1 MAKVMLIDATHPE
14 ETRVAVVDGRKL
26 EEFDVEVA
34 SRRPLKGNIY
44 LAKVTRVE
52 PSLQAAFV
60 EYGGNRHGFLAF
72 SEIHPDYYRI
82 PVADREKL
90 LREAARDNDRD
101 DDDEDVVERTPRYSA
116 DERAEDRGEDIDAM
130 ANVADSHASEAPF
143 GEDNAAGAGASVAP
157 VDDAGG
163 AADVWH
169 HASEAR
175 AASIAEGETA
185 ERKSGAAIAPSEELA
200 SGGHGYGEPS
210 PSAARSAEPMAPP
223 QLVSPWEQPEG
234 GSDTAALETPRFE
247 LRSAPVDEQG
257 SAAPRQLP
265 SSLDFAPDAEGP
277 ARSAADVVPT
287 APSVE
292 NGNGDTELPLPAEAE
307 LVEVQTTAE
316 VVDVVGGEEP
326 AQQDDPEV
334 DEEQARRRRQ
344 RNLRRYKIQEV
355 LKRRQILL
363 VQVTKEERG
372 NKGAALTTYLSL
384 AGRYCVLMPNT
395 DRGGGISRRITS
407 VNDRKRLKS
416 IIDDLDAP
424 DGMAVIVRTAGMERA
439 KPEIKRDFE
448 YLLRLW
454 DEIRE
459 VTLKSTAPALIYE
472 EASLIKRSIRDLYT
486 RDIGDIMVA
495 GDEAYRGARAF
506 MRTLTPSHTRRVQA
520 YRDQQQPLFQRYQI
534 ESQIAAIHEPVVH
547 LRSGGYIVLNQ
558 TEALVAIDVNSGR
571 ATRERNIEETALRTN
586 VEAAEEV
593 ARQLRLRD
601 LAGLIVIDFIDMEE
615 NRNNAMVERRLKE
628 ALKNDRARI
637 QIGRISTFGLLEM
650 SRQRLHPS
658 LVEASTE
665 ACAHCHGTGRVRS
678 VESTALHVLRMAE
691 EEIARNFSPGV
702 TIFVPGAVA
711 LFILNHKRHAIED
724 MEQRRGVRVY
734 LQADDELTPPEY
746 RLDRIKQLN
755 PGEEVQPRAALPA
768 PVIEDEPDD
777 FIPEEAEAETVEAEA
792 PEETEEPAAGSQGDR
807 ERGGRRRRR
816 RRGRGGKFRA
826 DEFTESEGSEDS
838 QAPTPAPRPEPAPIV
853 ALADTPED
861 DGEDEED
868 DDGAEGAQ
876 ADGSQA
882 EGAEGAAADGD
893 QPRRRRRRG
902 RRGGRRRSRRPDK
915 EQSGEMEGHQRNW
928 QDRPHPDEGIAAQ
941 SVPGLGDQPELPELP
956 EQWAQRVAP
965 LTSEAGEPVN
975 VAVAAEG
982 NGGEQAG
989 ERQGRRR
996 HRRPRREE
1004 VSSSVPS
1011 AAAERTGE
1019 LPLAAEPSV
1028 SAPVSSPVVAPPP
1041 VQVVEVGPEQG
1052 SAGDDQGAPKR
1063 GWWRRLIE

>member
-14 ETRVAVVDGRKL
+14 ETRVAVADGRKL

-82 PVADREKL
+82 PVADRERL
-90 LREAARDNDRD
+90 LREAARDD
-101 DDDEDVVERTPRYSA
+101 DDDDDVVEHQPRARFDDHA
-116 DERAEDRGEDIDAM
+116 DDDGDAM
-130 ANVADSHASEAPF
+130 AAESSATEASFEESTP
-143 GEDNAAGAGASVAP
+143 
-157 VDDAGG
+157 DA
-163 AADVWH
+163 
-169 HASEAR
+169 
-175 AASIAEGETA
+175 
-185 ERKSGAAIAPSEELA
+185 GAAIAPSEDGGSDNIWQHA
-200 SGGHGYGEPS
+200 SETRSTSIAHGEE
-210 PSAARSAEPMAPP
+210 ARSEAGAAIAPVEGP
-223 QLVSPWEQPEG
+223 GQSENDSSALPPRAADELVSPWEQPEG
-234 GSDTAALETPRFE
+234 GPGSAALETPRFE
-247 LRSAPVDEQG
+247 LRSAPVDEITTAARPAPASSVDAAHDG
-257 SAAPRQLP
+257 EALAASAP
-265 SSLDFAPDAEGP
+265 
-277 ARSAADVVPT
+277 DVVPSEP
-287 APSVE
+287 ASE
-292 NGNGDTELPLPAEAE
+292 AGNGDGDLPAPSEAE

-316 VVDVVGGEEP
+316 VVDVIGGEEP
-326 AQQDDPEV
+326 ASQDDPEV

-355 LKRRQILL
+355 IKRRQILL

-439 KPEIKRDFE
+439 KPEIRRDFD

-459 VTLKSTAPALIYE
+459 VTLKSSAPALIYE

-486 RDIGDIMVA
+486 RDIGDIIVA
-495 GDEAYRGARAF
+495 GEESYRAARDF
-506 MRTLTPSHTRRVQA
+506 MRTLTPSHVRRVQA
-520 YRDQQQPLFQRYQI
+520 YRDQSQPLFQRYQI

-615 NRNNAMVERRLKE
+615 NRNNAQVERRLKE

-691 EEIARNFSPGV
+691 EEIARSFSPGV
-702 TIFVPGAVA
+702 TIFVPTPVA
-711 LFILNHKRHAIED
+711 LFMLNHKRRAIEE

-755 PGEEVQPRAALPA
+755 PGEEIQPRALPA
-768 PVIEDEPDD
+768 APIIEEEPDD
-777 FIPEEAEAETVEAEA
+777 LPPEELEAEAVEAEA
-792 PEETEEPAAGSQGDR
+792 TEEAEEQPAAAQGERD
-807 ERGGRRRRR
+807 RGGRRRRR

-826 DEFTESEGSEDS
+826 DEFTEGEGSDEQQ
-838 QAPTPAPRPEPAPIV
+838 QAPSAPAPRAEAPAPIA
-853 ALADTPED
+853 ALSDNA
-861 DGEDEED
+861 D
-868 DDGAEGAQ
+868 DDGDEDEDESEGPQ
-876 ADGSQA
+876 AAGRDG
-882 EGAEGAAADGD
+882 EELGPDG

-902 RRGGRRRSRRPDK
+902 RRGGRRRSRRPER
-915 EQSGEMEGHQRNW
+915 EQSGEAHPQGG
-928 QDRPHPDEGIAAQ
+928 QDRPQAADAEQ
-941 SVPGLGDQPELPELP
+941 PLPGLGDQPELPELP

-965 LTSEAGEPVN
+965 QTGIGGEA
-975 VAVAAEG
+975 ATAAEG
-982 NGGEQAG
+982 TNGEQQAA
-989 ERQGRRR
+989 EPQARRR
-996 HRRPRREE
+996 QRRPRRRDDDSAAPTAEPIE
-1004 VSSSVPS
+1004 VPRETPSPVEPVAAAPS
-1011 AAAERTGE
+1011 APE
-1019 LPLAAEPSV
+1019 PLVEPSAEGP
-1028 SAPVSSPVVAPPP
+1028 S
-1041 VQVVEVGPEQG
+1041 VQIIEVGAEQA
-1052 SAGDDQGAPKR
+1052 AGEDGQRKR

>member
-14 ETRVAVVDGRKL
+14 ETRVAVADGRKL

-82 PVADREKL
+82 PVADRERL
-90 LREAARDNDRD
+90 LRDAARD
-101 DDDEDVVERTPRYSA
+101 DDDDEGSNRSTADRFDDHADEDV
-116 DERAEDRGEDIDAM
+116 DAM
-130 ANVADSHASEAPF
+130 AVATDSGSEASF
-143 GEDNAAGAGASVAP
+143 SEDSASDTGAAVTPA
-157 VDDAGG
+157 DDAGG
-163 AADVWH
+163 SDAGGSDVWH
-169 HASEAR
+169 HASETR
-175 AASIAEGETA
+175 APSIAQDDRA
-185 ERKSGAAIAPSEELA
+185 ESGRAESSAGAAIVPAE
-200 SGGHGYGEPS
+200 EPS
-210 PSAARSAEPMAPP
+210 ASSQGELSPPASRLAEE
-223 QLVSPWEQPEG
+223 LVSPWEQSDA
-234 GSDTAALETPRFE
+234 GSGSAALGTPRFE
-247 LRSAPVDEQG
+247 LRSAPVEDNATAEPRARASSLDVAHEAGAPAG
-257 SAAPRQLP
+257 SAAR
-265 SSLDFAPDAEGP
+265 
-277 ARSAADVVPT
+277 VV
-287 APSVE
+287 
-292 NGNGDTELPLPAEAE
+292 PAEASSE
-307 LVEVQTTAE
+307 NGSGDADLPSPAETNLVEVQTAPE
-316 VVDVVGGEEP
+316 VVDVIGGEEP
-326 AQQDDPEV
+326 AQQDDPEI

-355 LKRRQILL
+355 IKRRQILL

-416 IIDDLDAP
+416 IVDDLDAP
-424 DGMAVIVRTAGMERA
+424 EGMAVIVRTAGMERSR
-439 KPEIKRDFE
+439 PEIKRDFE

-454 DEIRE
+454 DEIRD

-495 GDEAYRGARAF
+495 GEEAYRSARDF
-506 MRTLTPSHTRRVQA
+506 MRMLTPSHLRRVQP
-520 YRDQQQPLFQRYQI
+520 YRDQSQPLFQRYQI

-615 NRNNAMVERRLKE
+615 NRNNATVERRLKE

-658 LVEASTE
+658 LAEASTE

-702 TIFVPGAVA
+702 TIFVPGPVA
-711 LFILNHKRHAIED
+711 LFILNHKRHAVDE

-755 PGEEVQPRAALPA
+755 PGEEVQQRAALPA
-768 PVIEDEPDD
+768 PAIEEEPDD
-777 FIPEEAEAETVEAEA
+777 FIPEELEAETTEAEA
-792 PEETEEPAAGSQGDR
+792 PEGADGVTETAQGER

-816 RRGRGGKFRA
+816 RRGRGDKFRA

-838 QAPTPAPRPEPAPIV
+838 PAPTAPAPAPRPESTRAPIA
-853 ALADTPED
+853 ALADSA
-861 DGEDEED
+861 DEESD
-868 DDGAEGAQ
+868 DDADGAQ
-876 ADGSQA
+876 ASGP
-882 EGAEGAAADGD
+882 EGAETAAGAE
-893 QPRRRRRRG
+893 RRRRRRG
-902 RRGGRRRSRRPDK
+902 RRGGRRRSRRPDRD
-915 EQSGEMEGHQRNW
+915 QPGEAQARPEGW
-928 QDRPHPDEGIAAQ
+928 QDRPQGDDAAAQ
-941 SVPGLGDQPELPELP
+941 PVPGLGDQPELPELP

-965 LTSEAGEPVN
+965 LTGEGSEQAEMALASEENNGGQR
-975 VAVAAEG
+975 AAEP
-982 NGGEQAG
+982 QA
-989 ERQGRRR
+989 RRR
-996 HRRPRREE
+996 QRRPRRRDDE
-1004 VSSSVPS
+1004 
-1011 AAAERTGE
+1011 AAAPAPE
-1019 LPLAAEPSV
+1019 AAREIEFPH
-1028 SAPVSSPVVAPPP
+1028 ATPSPVQPASMPQPVAPPTSMQA
-1041 VQVVEVGPEQG
+1041 VDVGAGSEQAIPG
-1052 SAGDDQGAPKR
+1052 EDADQAQRKR

>member
-1 MAKVMLIDATHPE
+1 MAKIMLIDATHPE

-90 LREAARDNDRD
+90 LREAAED
-101 DDDEDVVERTPRYSA
+101 DDDEEVVERQPAAPFA
-116 DERAEDRGEDIDAM
+116 DRAQDEADAM
-130 ANVADSHASEAPF
+130 AAAESSASEA
-143 GEDNAAGAGASVAP
+143 SVEESTS
-157 VDDAGG
+157 DGG
-163 AADVWH
+163 AAVAPTDDVGSVDNIWQ
-169 HASEAR
+169 HATETR
-175 AASIAEGETA
+175 ATSIAEGEEA
-185 ERKSGAAIAPSEELA
+185 QPESGAAIAPVDEPTAGSPAESDASALPPRSTEE
-200 SGGHGYGEPS
+200 
-210 PSAARSAEPMAPP
+210 
-223 QLVSPWEQPEG
+223 LVSPWEQPET
-234 GSDTAALETPRFE
+234 GSGSAALETPRFE
-247 LRSAPVDEQG
+247 VRSAPVDEIAT
-257 SAAPRQLP
+257 AAPSAQQ
-265 SSLDFAPDAEGP
+265 SSVDAGHDGDGFAAGAPDVLPAET
-277 ARSAADVVPT
+277 T
-287 APSVE
+287 AE
-292 NGNGDTELPLPAEAE
+292 NGNGDTELPPPAEAE

-316 VVDVVGGEEP
+316 VVDVIGGEEP

-355 LKRRQILL
+355 IKRRQILL

-416 IIDDLDAP
+416 IVDDLDAP
-424 DGMAVIVRTAGMERA
+424 EGMAVIVRTAGMERSR
-439 KPEIKRDFE
+439 PEIKRDFE

-495 GDEAYRGARAF
+495 GEEAYRSARAF

-520 YRDQQQPLFQRYQI
+520 YRDQSQPLFQRYQI

-586 VEAAEEV
+586 IEAAEEV

-615 NRNNAMVERRLKE
+615 NRNNAQVERRLKE

-691 EEIARNFSPGV
+691 EEIARSFSPGV
-702 TIFVPGAVA
+702 TIFVPSAVA
-711 LFILNHKRHAIED
+711 LFMLNHKRRAIEE

-746 RLDRIKQLN
+746 RLDRIKQLA

-768 PVIEDEPDD
+768 PVIEEEPDD
-777 FIPEEAEAETVEAEA
+777 FIPEELEAEQVEAEA
-792 PEETEEPAAGSQGDR
+792 PEGAEEQAAAPSER

-826 DEFTESEGSEDS
+826 DEFTESEASEES
-838 QAPTPAPRPEPAPIV
+838 AAPAPRPEPAPAPIT
-853 ALADTPED
+853 ALADG
-861 DGEDEED
+861 GEDESDED
-868 DDGAEGAQ
+868 EDEAEQ
-876 ADGSQA
+876 AAGR
-882 EGAEGAAADGD
+882 EGEEAVADGD

-902 RRGGRRRSRRPDK
+902 RRGGRRRSRRPDR
-915 EQSGEMEGHQRNW
+915 EQADDGHPRPQGW
-928 QDRPHPDEGIAAQ
+928 QDSPQAGEVGAQ
-941 SVPGLGDQPELPELP
+941 AVPGLGDQPELPELP

-965 LTSEAGEPVN
+965 L
-975 VAVAAEG
+975 AAEG
-982 NGGEQAG
+982 SEPSGAAAAAQEANGEHAVEPQA
-989 ERQGRRR
+989 RRR
-996 HRRPRREE
+996 QRRPRRREE
-1004 VSSSVPS
+1004 
-1011 AAAERTGE
+1011 AAAPAAPDGE
-1019 LPLAAEPSV
+1019 PIAVARETPSPVEPATVSPPAAESPSV
-1028 SAPVSSPVVAPPP
+1028 
-1041 VQVVEVGPEQG
+1041 QIIEVGAEQAA
-1052 SAGDDQGAPKR
+1052 AGEDGPRKR

>member
-14 ETRVAVVDGRKL
+14 ETRVAVVDGKKL

-90 LREAARDNDRD
+90 LREVADEEDELGEDESAQQFDEQPDEQPDSAMSAAESGGTSAASVEEASSAFGAAVVHA
-101 DDDEDVVERTPRYSA
+101 EDGGSA
-116 DERAEDRGEDIDAM
+116 D
-130 ANVADSHASEAPF
+130 NV
-143 GEDNAAGAGASVAP
+143 
-157 VDDAGG
+157 
-163 AADVWH
+163 WQ

-175 AASIAEGETA
+175 PTSIAQGEETQPDA
-185 ERKSGAAIAPSEELA
+185 GAAVASVEAPASAGDEEPAPQARGSEE
-200 SGGHGYGEPS
+200 
-210 PSAARSAEPMAPP
+210 
-223 QLVSPWEQPEG
+223 LVSPWEQPEPST
-234 GSDTAALETPRFE
+234 GSAALETPRFE
-247 LRSAPVDEQG
+247 LRSAPVDEMPT
-257 SAAPRQLP
+257 AAPSDLP
-265 SSLDFAPDAEGP
+265 SSVESAQPAEEHPTRSAPDVRPAETP
-277 ARSAADVVPT
+277 A
-287 APSVE
+287 E
-292 NGNGDTELPLPAEAE
+292 NGNGYGDLPAPVEAE
-307 LVEVQTTAE
+307 LVEVQTAPE
-316 VVDVVGGEEP
+316 VVDVIGGEEP
-326 AQQDDPEV
+326 APQDDPDV
-334 DEEQARRRRQ
+334 DEERARRRRQ

-355 LKRRQILL
+355 IKRRQILL

-416 IIDDLDAP
+416 IVDDLDAP
-424 DGMAVIVRTAGMERA
+424 EGMAVIVRTAGMERS

-486 RDIGDIMVA
+486 RDIGDIIVA
-495 GDEAYRGARAF
+495 GDEAYRSARNF
-506 MRTLTPSHTRRVQA
+506 MRTLTPSHTRRVQS
-520 YRDQQQPLFQRYQI
+520 YLDHSQPLFQRYQI

-547 LRSGGYIVLNQ
+547 LKSGGYIVLNQ

-586 VEAAEEV
+586 IEAAEEV

-615 NRNNAMVERRLKE
+615 NRNNAQVERRIKE

-637 QIGRISTFGLLEM
+637 QIGRISSFGLLEM

-691 EEIARNFSPGV
+691 EEIARSFSPGV
-702 TIFVPGAVA
+702 TIFVPTAVA
-711 LFILNHKRHAIED
+711 LFMLNHKRRAIED
-724 MEQRRGVRVY
+724 IEQRRGVRVY
-734 LQADDELTPPEY
+734 LQSDDELTPPEY

-755 PGEEVQPRAALPA
+755 PGEEVQPRAPQAA
-768 PVIEDEPDD
+768 PVIEEEPDD
-777 FIPEEAEAETVEAEA
+777 LLPEEMEEVVEPEAADSAEEQA
-792 PEETEEPAAGSQGDR
+792 PAAAGER

-826 DEFTESEGSEDS
+826 DEFTESDPSEDAQPPAPGAQP
-838 QAPTPAPRPEPAPIV
+838 QAPAVV
-853 ALADTPED
+853 ALADEA
-861 DGEDEED
+861 EDEHD
-868 DDGAEGAQ
+868 DDEDEDESEGAQ
-876 ADGSQA
+876 AGG
-882 EGAEGAAADGD
+882 EGEEHAADGD

-902 RRGGRRRSRRPDK
+902 RRGGRRRSRRPDR
-915 EQSGEMEGHQRNW
+915 EQTGEAQPLAAEGA
-928 QDRPHPDEGIAAQ
+928 DHP
-941 SVPGLGDQPELPELP
+941 VPGLGEQPELPELP

-965 LTSEAGEPVN
+965 LASEAGEP
-975 VAVAAEG
+975 ARAPRDEG
-982 NGGEQAG
+982 NGEAKAEEPQARK
-989 ERQGRRR
+989 RQ
-996 HRRPRREE
+996 RRPRRREQEAAPPEE
-1004 VSSSVPS
+1004 PIAASADSPDEPAAPAQTDAVPPAVEIIEVGAEQ
-1011 AAAERTGE
+1011 AAASEEGQR
-1019 LPLAAEPSV
+1019 
-1028 SAPVSSPVVAPPP
+1028 
-1041 VQVVEVGPEQG
+1041 
-1052 SAGDDQGAPKR
+1052 KR

>member
-14 ETRVAVVDGRKL
+14 ETRVAVADGRKL

-82 PVADREKL
+82 PVADRERL
-90 LREAARDNDRD
+90 LREAAVD
-101 DDDEDVVERTPRYSA
+101 DDDDDDVVEHQPRA
-116 DERAEDRGEDIDAM
+116 RFDDHAGDDNDAM
-130 ANVADSHASEAPF
+130 AAAESSATEASFEDSASDAGAAVAPSEDGGSDNIWQHASET
-143 GEDNAAGAGASVAP
+143 
-157 VDDAGG
+157 
-163 AADVWH
+163 
-169 HASEAR
+169 R
-175 AASIAEGETA
+175 TTSIAHGDEA
-185 ERKSGAAIAPSEELA
+185 APAAGAAIAPVEDPGQPESE
-200 SGGHGYGEPS
+200 S
-210 PSAARSAEPMAPP
+210 SALPP
-223 QLVSPWEQPEG
+223 RAADELVSPWEQPES
-234 GSDTAALETPRFE
+234 GSGSAALETPRFE
-247 LRSAPVDEQG
+247 LRSAPVDEITTAARPAPASSVDAPHDG
-257 SAAPRQLP
+257 EALAASAP
-265 SSLDFAPDAEGP
+265 
-277 ARSAADVVPT
+277 DVVPAEPAT
-287 APSVE
+287 E
-292 NGNGDTELPLPAEAE
+292 TGNGDGELPAPSEAE

-316 VVDVVGGEEP
+316 VVDVIGGEEP
-326 AQQDDPEV
+326 ASQDDPEV

-355 LKRRQILL
+355 IKRRQILL

-439 KPEIKRDFE
+439 KPEIRRDFD

-459 VTLKSTAPALIYE
+459 VTLKSSAPALIYE

-486 RDIGDIMVA
+486 RDIGDIIVA
-495 GDEAYRGARAF
+495 GEESYRAARDF
-506 MRTLTPSHTRRVQA
+506 MRTLTPSHARRVQA
-520 YRDQQQPLFQRYQI
+520 YRDPSQPLFQRYQI

-586 VEAAEEV
+586 IEAAEEV

-615 NRNNAMVERRLKE
+615 NRNNAQVERRLKE

-691 EEIARNFSPGV
+691 EEIARSFSPGV
-702 TIFVPGAVA
+702 TIFVPTAVA
-711 LFILNHKRHAIED
+711 LFMLNHKRRAIEE

-755 PGEEVQPRAALPA
+755 PGEEVQPRALPA
-768 PVIEDEPDD
+768 APIIEDEPDD
-777 FIPEEAEAETVEAEA
+777 LPPEEFEAEEAEAEA
-792 PEETEEPAAGSQGDR
+792 PEQTEEQAAASQGER

-826 DEFTESEGSEDS
+826 DEFTESEGSDEQQ
-838 QAPTPAPRPEPAPIV
+838 QAPSAPAPRPEAPGPLA
-853 ALADTPED
+853 ALSDNAED
-861 DGEDEED
+861 DGDEDEDESEGPQAAGR
-868 DDGAEGAQ
+868 DGEELGP
-876 ADGSQA
+876 DG
-882 EGAEGAAADGD
+882 

-902 RRGGRRRSRRPDK
+902 RRGGRRRSRRPER
-915 EQSGEMEGHQRNW
+915 EQSGEAHPQGG
-928 QDRPHPDEGIAAQ
+928 QDRPQAADAEQ
-941 SVPGLGDQPELPELP
+941 PLPGLGDQPELPELP

-965 LTSEAGEPVN
+965 QAGIGGEL
-975 VAVAAEG
+975 AAAAEG
-982 NGGEQAG
+982 TNGELQAA
-989 ERQGRRR
+989 EPQARRR
-996 HRRPRREE
+996 QRRPRRRDDD
-1004 VSSSVPS
+1004 S
-1011 AAAERTGE
+1011 AT
-1019 LPLAAEPSV
+1019 PAAEPIEVPRETPHPVEPAAAAQPVPEPLVEPSAEGPSV
-1028 SAPVSSPVVAPPP
+1028 
-1041 VQVVEVGPEQG
+1041 QIIEVGAEQAASQDG
-1052 SAGDDQGAPKR
+1052 QRKR

>member
-14 ETRVAVVDGRKL
+14 ETRVAVVDGKKL

-90 LREAARDNDRD
+90 LREAAADQD
-101 DDDEDVVERTPRYSA
+101 DDDIIEGEATEAFDDQGEDSGAMTV
-116 DERAEDRGEDIDAM
+116 AEDGSASQTSLEE
-130 ANVADSHASEAPF
+130 NASEA
-143 GEDNAAGAGASVAP
+143 GAAVAP
-157 VDDAGG
+157 SDDASP
-163 AADVWH
+163 ADSIWQ
-169 HASEAR
+169 HASQTR
-175 AASIAEGETA
+175 AASIAQGEEA
-185 ERKSGAAIAPSEELA
+185 QPEAGAAIAPLEEPA
-200 SGGHGYGEPS
+200 ATAPDAESS
-210 PSAARSAEPMAPP
+210 PLPARSSDA
-223 QLVSPWEQPEG
+223 LVSPWEQPEPSP
-234 GSDTAALETPRFE
+234 GSAALDTPRFE
-247 LRSAPVDEQG
+247 LRGAPVDDIAT
-257 SAAPRQLP
+257 AAPADVG
-265 SSLDFAPDAEGP
+265 SSVEAAHDAEPP
-277 ARSAADVVPT
+277 ARRAADVQP
-287 APSVE
+287 AA
-292 NGNGDTELPLPAEAE
+292 NGNGDIDLPPPAEAE
-307 LVEVQTTAE
+307 LVEVQTAPE
-316 VVDVVGGEEP
+316 VVDVIGGEEP
-326 AQQDDPEV
+326 ASQDDPEV

-355 LKRRQILL
+355 IKRRQILL

-416 IIDDLDAP
+416 IVDDLEAP
-424 DGMAVIVRTAGMERA
+424 EGMAVIVRTAGMERS

-454 DEIRE
+454 DEIRD

-486 RDIGDIMVA
+486 RDIGDIIVA
-495 GDEAYRGARAF
+495 GDESYQNARAF
-506 MRTLTPSHTRRVQA
+506 MHTLTPSHTRRVQA
-520 YRDQQQPLFQRYQI
+520 YRDQSQPLFQRYQI

-586 VEAAEEV
+586 IEAAEEV

-615 NRNNAMVERRLKE
+615 NRNNAQVERRIKE

-665 ACAHCHGTGRVRS
+665 ACSHCHGTGRVRS

-691 EEIARNFSPGV
+691 EEIARSFSPGV
-702 TIFVPGAVA
+702 TIFVPTPVA
-711 LFILNHKRHAIED
+711 LFMLNHKRRAIEE

-755 PGEEVQPRAALPA
+755 PGEEVQPRAPQPA
-768 PVIEDEPDD
+768 IAIEHEPDD
-777 FIPEEAEAETVEAEA
+777 LIPEEPEESVEAET
-792 PEETEEPAAGSQGDR
+792 PEETEEQAAAGSAERD
-807 ERGGRRRRR
+807 RGGRRRRR

-826 DEFTESEGSEDS
+826 DEFTESEASEES
-838 QAPTPAPRPEPAPIV
+838 QEPAARGPQPEGPRPERPRPERPRPERQAPIA
-853 ALADTPED
+853 ALSDEM
-861 DGEDEED
+861 EDEVEGDENED
-868 DDGAEGAQ
+868 SDGAQ
-876 ADGSQA
+876 ASGRDG
-882 EGAEGAAADGD
+882 EELTGTEGD
-893 QPRRRRRRG
+893 QTRRRRRRG
-902 RRGGRRRSRRPDK
+902 RRGGRRRSRRPDHDDSGAPQARPQGRQGRPQAGEPG
-915 EQSGEMEGHQRNW
+915 EQ
-928 QDRPHPDEGIAAQ
+928 PI
-941 SVPGLGDQPELPELP
+941 PGLGDQPELPEVP
-956 EQWAQRVAP
+956 EQWAQGAGP
-965 LTSEAGEPVN
+965 LTGEGSEPASTPAASEASNGE
-975 VAVAAEG
+975 AQAAEP
-982 NGGEQAG
+982 QAV
-989 ERQGRRR
+989 RRR
-996 HRRPRREE
+996 QRRPRRREE
-1004 VSSSVPS
+1004 DAPA
-1011 AAAERTGE
+1011 AAAEPVEVSHKNRE
-1019 LPLAAEPSV
+1019 KPASEPQPAAGQ
-1028 SAPVSSPVVAPPP
+1028 PP
-1041 VQVVEVGPEQG
+1041 VQVIEIGAEQTASG
-1052 SAGDDQGAPKR
+1052 EDGQPKR

>member
-14 ETRVAVVDGRKL
+14 ETRVAVADGRKL
-26 EEFDVEVA
+26 EEFDVEIA

-82 PVADREKL
+82 PVADREAL
-90 LREAARDNDRD
+90 MRDAAEDAEDFAAEEAEEQASQERGGRNRRDRGRNR
-101 DDDEDVVERTPRYSA
+101 RSSRH
-116 DERAEDRGEDIDAM
+116 EDRGGEGQREAQPSAEVSVEDRDAPG
-130 ANVADSHASEAPF
+130 AT
-143 GEDNAAGAGASVAP
+143 EDWAAGGDPHDHEAHDHSGDDQPDYDQPDYDQSDDHPESGHGAAVAAAE
-157 VDDAGG
+157 DAG
-163 AADVWH
+163 
-169 HASEAR
+169 
-175 AASIAEGETA
+175 
-185 ERKSGAAIAPSEELA
+185 
-200 SGGHGYGEPS
+200 EPA
-210 PSAARSAEPMAPP
+210 AARSWERSETIAEPLQSEDRDSPYHA
-223 QLVSPWEQPEG
+223 VSEQEPM
-234 GSDTAALETPRFE
+234 ALETPRFE
-247 LRSAPVDEQG
+247 LRGEPVQEPLPAQAESPAGIAVERYQAEDDGVQG
-257 SAAPRQLP
+257 
-265 SSLDFAPDAEGP
+265 GI
-277 ARSAADVVPT
+277 VI
-287 APSVE
+287 E
-292 NGNGDTELPLPAEAE
+292 NGNGGDPELPAPAHGE
-307 LVEVQTTAE
+307 LVEVQTSEE

-326 AQQDDPEV
+326 AQQDDPEL
-334 DEEQARRRRQ
+334 DEEQARRRRA

-355 LKRRQILL
+355 IKRRQILL

-486 RDIGDIMVA
+486 QDIGDIVVA
-495 GDEAYRGARAF
+495 GDEAYRAARAF
-506 MRTLTPSHTRRVQA
+506 MRALAPSHLRRVQH
-520 YRDQQQPLFQRYQI
+520 YRDAAQPLFQRYQI
-534 ESQIAAIHEPVVH
+534 ESQISAIHEPVVH
-547 LRSGGYIVLNQ
+547 LKSGGYIVINQ

-586 VEAAEEV
+586 SEAAEEV

-615 NRNNAMVERRLKE
+615 NRNNAAVERRLKE
-628 ALKNDRARI
+628 ALQHDRARI

-665 ACAHCHGTGRVRS
+665 MCPHCRGSGRVRS
-678 VESTALHVLRMAE
+678 VESTALHVLRMVE
-691 EEIARNFSPGV
+691 EEIARSFSPGA
-702 TIFVPGAVA
+702 TIFVPTSVA
-711 LFILNHKRHAIED
+711 LFILNHKRVSLED
-724 MEQRRGVRVY
+724 IEQRRGVRIY

-746 RLDRIKQLN
+746 RLDRIKMLN
-755 PGEEVQPRAALPA
+755 PGEEVQKRISAPLP
-768 PVIEDEPDD
+768 PVEEEPEDY
-777 FIPEEAEAETVEAEA
+777 PEEFEAEAVEAEA
-792 PEETEEPAAGSQGDR
+792 VEGAEEEAPAGGAQA

-826 DEFTESEGSEDS
+826 DEFTESGPEDGAEAPAPRVEPAAQVEQIAQEFGGDEAEDEDEIEGSADGAAEGSE
-838 QAPTPAPRPEPAPIV
+838 E
-853 ALADTPED
+853 LN
-861 DGEDEED
+861 
-868 DDGAEGAQ
+868 
-876 ADGSQA
+876 ADG
-882 EGAEGAAADGD
+882 

-902 RRGGRRRSRRPDK
+902 RRGGRRRSRRQDGQ
-915 EQSGEMEGHQRNW
+915 EQGFAPEGASGDSESYEA
-928 QDRPHPDEGIAAQ
+928 P
-941 SVPGLGDQPELPELP
+941 VPGLGDQPDLPDELPV
-956 EQWAQRVAP
+956 QWAQRVPA
-965 LTSEAGEPVN
+965 LGGEIEAEPVAG
-975 VAVAAEG
+975 VIAASPDAAPAE
-982 NGGEQAG
+982 EPQAK
-989 ERQGRRR
+989 RRT
-996 HRRPRREE
+996 RRPRRREE
-1004 VSSSVPS
+1004 EPALEVAGAES
-1011 AAAERTGE
+1011 AASAQAYR
-1019 LPLAAEPSV
+1019 AEPEQAAPAA
-1028 SAPVSSPVVAPPP
+1028 SAPVQVAERAPA
-1041 VQVVEVGPEQG
+1041 PE
-1052 SAGDDQGAPKR
+1052 SGDDSADDQQPKR
-1063 GWWRRLIE
+1063 GGWWRRLIE

>member
-14 ETRVAVVDGRKL
+14 ETRVAVADGRKL

-90 LREAARDNDRD
+90 LRESARYED
-101 DDDEDVVERTPRYSA
+101 DDSGERASDDHDEHDDHGDEDVEAMTSGGSDAAEPPF
-116 DERAEDRGEDIDAM
+116 DEDTA
-130 ANVADSHASEAPF
+130 AN
-143 GEDNAAGAGASVAP
+143 AGAAIAPSDDGA
-157 VDDAGG
+157 G

-169 HASEAR
+169 HASESR
-175 AASIAEGETA
+175 SASIAGADVAEREAGAEIEPTEESGHGETESAQRAA
-185 ERKSGAAIAPSEELA
+185 E
-200 SGGHGYGEPS
+200 
-210 PSAARSAEPMAPP
+210 
-223 QLVSPWEQPEG
+223 LVSPWEQPEP
-234 GSDTAALETPRFE
+234 GSGSAALETPRFE
-247 LRSAPVDEQG
+247 LRSAPVDEISTAAPGGPLASSVAPATEAATSGG
-257 SAAPRQLP
+257 SAA
-265 SSLDFAPDAEGP
+265 E
-277 ARSAADVVPT
+277 VVPT
-287 APSVE
+287 EGSVE
-292 NGNGDTELPLPAEAE
+292 SGNGDADLPSPTEAD
-307 LVEVQTTAE
+307 LVEVQTTAD
-316 VVDVVGGEEP
+316 VVDVIGGEEP

-334 DEEQARRRRQ
+334 DEERARRRRQ

-355 LKRRQILL
+355 IKRRQILL

-424 DGMAVIVRTAGMERA
+424 EGMAVIVRTAGMERA

-454 DEIRE
+454 DEIRD
-459 VTLKSTAPALIYE
+459 VTMKSSAPALIYE

-495 GDEAYRGARAF
+495 GEEAYRNARAF

-520 YRDQQQPLFQRYQI
+520 YRDQSQPLFQRYQI

-571 ATRERNIEETALRTN
+571 STRERNIEETALRTN
-586 VEAAEEV
+586 IEAAEEV

-615 NRNNAMVERRLKE
+615 NRNNAQVERRLKE

-702 TIFVPGAVA
+702 TIFVPNAVA
-711 LFILNHKRHAIED
+711 LFMLNHKRHAIED

-755 PGEEVQPRAALPA
+755 PGEEVVPRAAQAA
-768 PVIEDEPDD
+768 PLVEEESDD
-777 FIPEEAEAETVEAEA
+777 LIPEELEAEEVEAAEQA
-792 PEETEEPAAGSQGDR
+792 EEPVAAQTQEER

-826 DEFTESEGSEDS
+826 DEFTESEASGEE
-838 QAPTPAPRPEPAPIV
+838 TPPPASRPQPPSAPIV
-853 ALADTPED
+853 GLADMPED
-861 DGEDEED
+861 ESETEDEDEAVD
-868 DDGAEGAQ
+868 GAQ
-876 ADGSQA
+876 ASGR
-882 EGAEGAAADGD
+882 EGAEEGIEGE

-902 RRGGRRRSRRPDK
+902 RRGGRRRSRRPDR
-915 EQSGEMEGHQRNW
+915 EQGGESQAQPQGW
-928 QDRPHPDEGIAAQ
+928 QDLKEGEGATQ
-941 SVPGLGDQPELPELP
+941 LPPGLGDQPVLSELP

-965 LTSEAGEPVN
+965 LASESGEQTETASAEAGTGQQSGEP
-975 VAVAAEG
+975 
-982 NGGEQAG
+982 
-989 ERQGRRR
+989 QGRRR
-996 HRRPRREE
+996 QRRPRRRDEE
-1004 VSSSVPS
+1004 EAAPAAPEAELPR
-1011 AAAERTGE
+1011 AAAPTEPE
-1019 LPLAAEPSV
+1019 PAAQPAAAPS
-1028 SAPVSSPVVAPPP
+1028 P
-1041 VQVVEVGPEQG
+1041 VQVIEVGSERQQAADDDSEQG
-1052 SAGDDQGAPKR
+1052 ARKR

>member
-14 ETRVAVVDGRKL
+14 ETRVAVADGRKL

-90 LREAARDNDRD
+90 LREAAAD
-101 DDDEDVVERTPRYSA
+101 DDDEVGGRSA
-116 DERAEDRGEDIDAM
+116 HDHHDHFDDHGEDDADAM
-130 ANVADSHASEAPF
+130 AGAMEPGSGEPFDEDHGRDAAAAVAPSDEAGASDNVWQHASET
-143 GEDNAAGAGASVAP
+143 
-157 VDDAGG
+157 
-163 AADVWH
+163 
-169 HASEAR
+169 R
-175 AASIAEGETA
+175 TTSIAEGEA
-185 ERKSGAAIAPSEELA
+185 RAPEAGAAIAPAEEPA
-200 SGGHGYGEPS
+200 AGSQGEQS
-210 PSAARSAEPMAPP
+210 PARAAEE
-223 QLVSPWEQPEG
+223 LVSPWEQPEG
-234 GSDTAALETPRFE
+234 SSGSAALETPRFE
-247 LRSAPVDEQG
+247 LRSAPVEEIAT
-257 SAAPRQLP
+257 AAPRP
-265 SSLDFAPDAEGP
+265 VASSVD
-277 ARSAADVVPT
+277 T
-287 APSVE
+287 AQESRAHE
-292 NGNGDTELPLPAEAE
+292 NGNGDGDLPAPAE
-307 LVEVQTTAE
+307 SDLVEVQTTPE
-316 VVDVVGGEEP
+316 VVDVIGGEEP

-355 LKRRQILL
+355 IKRRQILL

-416 IIDDLDAP
+416 IVDDLDAP
-424 DGMAVIVRTAGMERA
+424 EGMAVIVRTAGMERSR
-439 KPEIKRDFE
+439 PEIKRDFE

-486 RDIGDIMVA
+486 RDIGDIIVA
-495 GDEAYRGARAF
+495 GEESYRSARDF
-506 MRTLTPSHTRRVQA
+506 MRMLTPSHLRRVQA
-520 YRDQQQPLFQRYQI
+520 YRDQSQPLFQRYQI

-571 ATRERNIEETALRTN
+571 STRERNIEETALRTN
-586 VEAAEEV
+586 IEAAEEI

-615 NRNNAMVERRLKE
+615 NRNNAQVERRIKE

-691 EEIARNFSPGV
+691 EEIARSFSPGV
-702 TIFVPGAVA
+702 TIFVPTAVA
-711 LFILNHKRHAIED
+711 LFMLNHKRHAIEE

-755 PGEEVQPRAALPA
+755 PGEEVQPRAAQPV
-768 PVIEDEPDD
+768 PVIEEEPDE
-777 FIPEEAEAETVEAEA
+777 FIPEETEAEAVEAEA
-792 PEETEEPAAGSQGDR
+792 PEEAEEQAAGGQGER

-826 DEFTESEGSEDS
+826 DEFTEGGASEEAH
-838 QAPTPAPRPEPAPIV
+838 APSAPAPAPRPEPIA
-853 ALADTPED
+853 ALADSA
-861 DGEDEED
+861 EDESESDED
-868 DDGAEGAQ
+868 DDADSAQ
-876 ADGSQA
+876 ASGRDGEEST
-882 EGAEGAAADGD
+882 ADGE

-902 RRGGRRRSRRPDK
+902 RRGGRRRSRRPDRD
-915 EQSGEMEGHQRNW
+915 QLGEAQARPQGW
-928 QDRPHPDEGIAAQ
+928 QDHPQGEGPVQ
-941 SVPGLGDQPELPELP
+941 PVPGLGDQPELAELP

-965 LTSEAGEPVN
+965 ASSDVGDQSNPAPVADEANGEPQP
-975 VAVAAEG
+975 AEP
-982 NGGEQAG
+982 QA
-989 ERQGRRR
+989 RRR
-996 HRRPRREE
+996 QRKPRRREE
-1004 VSSSVPS
+1004 
-1011 AAAERTGE
+1011 AAAAPAKTASDIEAPHATPSE
-1019 LPLAAEPSV
+1019 PVPASQPAAAPS
-1028 SAPVSSPVVAPPP
+1028 P
-1041 VQVVEVGPEQG
+1041 VQVIDVGSEH
-1052 SAGDDQGAPKR
+1052 AGEETDQGPRKR
-1063 GWWRRLIE
+1063 GWWRRLME

>member
-90 LREAARDNDRD
+90 LREAAADE
-101 DDDEDVVERTPRYSA
+101 DDEAEAEPAEHFD
-116 DERAEDRGEDIDAM
+116 DHGAEDSDAM
-130 ANVADSHASEAPF
+130 AAAADASASDAHFEQHAS
-143 GEDNAAGAGASVAP
+143 DV
-157 VDDAGG
+157 G
-163 AADVWH
+163 AAIATNEESGSPDNIWQ
-169 HASEAR
+169 HATESR
-175 AASIAEGETA
+175 TASISHGEEAEPTA
-185 ERKSGAAIAPSEELA
+185 GAAIAPAEEPT
-200 SGGHGYGEPS
+200 GQE
-210 PSAARSAEPMAPP
+210 AEPTRAPEE
-223 QLVSPWEQPEG
+223 LVSPWEQPEPAP
-234 GSDTAALETPRFE
+234 SSAALETPRFE
-247 LRSAPVDEQG
+247 LRSAPVEEIAT
-257 SAAPRQLP
+257 AA
-265 SSLDFAPDAEGP
+265 
-277 ARSAADVVPT
+277 PT
-287 APSVE
+287 APRSSVEAAQEAEPQAQGAAYVRPAESAAE
-292 NGNGDTELPLPAEAE
+292 NGNADADLPLPAEAE
-307 LVEVQTTAE
+307 LVEVPTAAE
-316 VVDVVGGEEP
+316 VVDVIGGEEP

-355 LKRRQILL
+355 IKRRQILL

-416 IIDDLDAP
+416 IVDDLDAP
-424 DGMAVIVRTAGMERA
+424 EGMAVIVRTAGMERS

-459 VTLKSTAPALIYE
+459 VTMKSTAPALIYE

-486 RDIGDIMVA
+486 RDIGDIIVA
-495 GDEAYRGARAF
+495 GEESYRSARAF

-520 YRDQQQPLFQRYQI
+520 YRDHSQPLFQRYQV

-547 LRSGGYIVLNQ
+547 LKSGGYIVLNQ

-586 VEAAEEV
+586 VEAAEEI

-615 NRNNAMVERRLKE
+615 NRNNATVERRLKE

-702 TIFVPGAVA
+702 TIFVPSAVA
-711 LFILNHKRHAIED
+711 LFMLNHKRRAIEE

-755 PGEEVQPRAALPA
+755 PGEEVQPRAPQQA
-768 PVIEDEPDD
+768 PIIEDEAEDLIPD
-777 FIPEEAEAETVEAEA
+777 EVEETVEATAEEA
-792 PEETEEPAAGSQGDR
+792 EEQVAAGGERER

-826 DEFTESEGSEDS
+826 DEFTENESSEEA
-838 QAPTPAPRPEPAPIV
+838 QAPAAPAPRAESAEPMA
-853 ALADTPED
+853 ASSHDAED
-861 DGEDEED
+861 EAEHDEDEED
-868 DDGAEGAQ
+868 AAHASGHEGEEPA
-876 ADGSQA
+876 G
-882 EGAEGAAADGD
+882 EGD

-902 RRGGRRRSRRPDK
+902 RRGGRRRSRRPDRD
-915 EQSGEMEGHQRNW
+915 QSGEAQARPHGW
-928 QDRPHPDEGIAAQ
+928 QDRPQAGETVEQQPI
-941 SVPGLGDQPELPELP
+941 PGLGDQPELPELP

-965 LTSEAGEPVN
+965 LTSEGSEAPV
-975 VAVAAEG
+975 APIASDEG
-982 NGGEQAG
+982 NGEAQPKEPQA
-989 ERQGRRR
+989 RRR
-996 HRRPRREE
+996 QRRPRRREE
-1004 VSSSVPS
+1004 DAASVAAPASEAIEVRQEASEQPEPATAPQPADIPS
-1011 AAAERTGE
+1011 H
-1019 LPLAAEPSV
+1019 
-1028 SAPVSSPVVAPPP
+1028 
-1041 VQVVEVGPEQG
+1041 VQVIEVGEGQG
-1052 SAGDDQGAPKR
+1052 SGGEESQRKR

>member
-14 ETRVAVVDGRKL
+14 ETRVAVVDGKKL
-26 EEFDVEVA
+26 EEFDVEIA

-90 LREAARDNDRD
+90 LREAAA
-101 DDDEDVVERTPRYSA
+101 DDDEDDSVESA
-116 DERAEDRGEDIDAM
+116 PAEHFEDHGSAHADDAM
-130 ANVADSHASEAPF
+130 AAVEGGSVGEASF
-143 GEDNAAGAGASVAP
+143 EDQRPDAGAAVAP
-157 VDDAGG
+157 SDDGG
-163 AADVWH
+163 TSDNIWQ
-169 HASEAR
+169 HATESR
-175 AASIAEGETA
+175 AASIAAGEDA
-185 ERKSGAAIAPSEELA
+185 APRAGAAIAPVEEPAA
-200 SGGHGYGEPS
+200 SQEP
-210 PSAARSAEPMAPP
+210 AAPAP
-223 QLVSPWEQPEG
+223 QELVSPWEQGP
-234 GSDTAALETPRFE
+234 SSAALETPRFE
-247 LRSAPVDEQG
+247 LRSAPVDDT
-257 SAAPRQLP
+257 SAAPSDGDL
-265 SSLDFAPDAEGP
+265 SSSIALAPEGDARAEAAPDVLPAEG
-277 ARSAADVVPT
+277 
-287 APSVE
+287 SVE
-292 NGNGDTELPLPAEAE
+292 HGNGDADLPLPAEAE
-307 LVEVQTTAE
+307 LVEVQSTPE
-316 VVDVVGGEEP
+316 VVDVIGGEEP
-326 AQQDDPEV
+326 APQDDPEV

-355 LKRRQILL
+355 IKRRQILL

-416 IIDDLDAP
+416 IVDDLDAP
-424 DGMAVIVRTAGMERA
+424 EGMAVIVRTAGMERS
-439 KPEIKRDFE
+439 KPEIRRDFD

-486 RDIGDIMVA
+486 RDIGDIIVA
-495 GDEAYRGARAF
+495 GEESYRNARAF

-520 YRDQQQPLFQRYQI
+520 YRDHSQPLFQRYQI

-586 VEAAEEV
+586 VEAAEEI

-615 NRNNAMVERRLKE
+615 NRNNAQVERRLKE

-691 EEIARNFSPGV
+691 EEIARSFSPGV
-702 TIFVPGAVA
+702 TIFVPTAVA
-711 LFILNHKRHAIED
+711 LFMLNHKRRAIEE
-724 MEQRRGVRVY
+724 MELRRGVRVY

-746 RLDRIKQLN
+746 RLDRIKQLA

-768 PVIEDEPDD
+768 PAIEEEPEDLLPEELEEAAEAAA
-777 FIPEEAEAETVEAEA
+777 PEEAEEQ
-792 PEETEEPAAGSQGDR
+792 AATGER

-826 DEFTESEGSEDS
+826 DEFTESEAAEEQ
-838 QAPTPAPRPEPAPIV
+838 QAPAAEERPAPAPM
-853 ALADTPED
+853 AAQPQEAED
-861 DGEDEED
+861 ETEGDEDEED
-868 DDGAEGAQ
+868 TAQAGREGEEPGAE
-876 ADGSQA
+876 
-882 EGAEGAAADGD
+882 GD

-902 RRGGRRRSRRPDK
+902 RRGGRRRSRRQ
-915 EQSGEMEGHQRNW
+915 EQGQPGEAQAQPEGWEN
-928 QDRPHPDEGIAAQ
+928 RPQAGEGTEQPI
-941 SVPGLGDQPELPELP
+941 PGLGDQPDLPELP
-956 EQWAQRVAP
+956 EQWAQRVEP
-965 LTSEAGEPVN
+965 LASEPSEPAATADESPVVAEERNGEP
-975 VAVAAEG
+975 
-982 NGGEQAG
+982 QARK
-989 ERQGRRR
+989 RQ
-996 HRRPRREE
+996 RRPRRREE
-1004 VSSSVPS
+1004 EP
-1011 AAAERTGE
+1011 AA
-1019 LPLAAEPSV
+1019 PAAEPIEA
-1028 SAPVSSPVVAPPP
+1028 APERQEPTAPAAEAPRVPP
-1041 VQVVEVGPEQG
+1041 AVQIIEVGAEQTV
-1052 SAGDDQGAPKR
+1052 SDESQRKR

>member
-14 ETRVAVVDGRKL
+14 ETRVAVADGRKL

-82 PVADREKL
+82 PVADRERL
-90 LREAARDNDRD
+90 LREAAVD
-101 DDDEDVVERTPRYSA
+101 DDDEDEVVERRPAARF
-116 DERAEDRGEDIDAM
+116 EDRGEDDTDAM
-130 ANVADSHASEAPF
+130 AAESSATEASFE
-143 GEDNAAGAGASVAP
+143 ESAS
-157 VDDAGG
+157 DA
-163 AADVWH
+163 
-169 HASEAR
+169 
-175 AASIAEGETA
+175 
-185 ERKSGAAIAPSEELA
+185 GAAIAPSDDAGSADNIWQHA
-200 SGGHGYGEPS
+200 SET
-210 PSAARSAEPMAPP
+210 RSASIAHGEEAPP
-223 QLVSPWEQPEG
+223 EAGAAIAPVDEPGQPDGESSALPPRPAGELVSPWEQPDG
-234 GSDTAALETPRFE
+234 NSGSAALETPRFE
-247 LRSAPVDEQG
+247 LRSAPVDEIATAAPATPSSSLSTAHDG
-257 SAAPRQLP
+257 DVPAASAAVL
-265 SSLDFAPDAEGP
+265 SSEGP
-277 ARSAADVVPT
+277 I
-287 APSVE
+287 E
-292 NGNGDTELPLPAEAE
+292 GGNGDTDLPAPAEAE

-316 VVDVVGGEEP
+316 VVDVIGGEEP
-326 AQQDDPEV
+326 AQQDDPEI

-355 LKRRQILL
+355 IKRRQILL

-439 KPEIKRDFE
+439 KPEIRRDFD

-459 VTLKSTAPALIYE
+459 VTLKSSAPALIYE

-486 RDIGDIMVA
+486 RDIGDIIVA
-495 GDEAYRGARAF
+495 GEESYRAARDF
-506 MRTLTPSHTRRVQA
+506 MRTLTPSHARRVQP
-520 YRDQQQPLFQRYQI
+520 YRDQSQPLFQRYQI

-586 VEAAEEV
+586 IEAAEEV

-615 NRNNAMVERRLKE
+615 NRNNAQVERRLKE

-691 EEIARNFSPGV
+691 EEIARSFSPGV
-702 TIFVPGAVA
+702 TIFVPTAVA
-711 LFILNHKRHAIED
+711 LFMLNHKRRAIEE

-755 PGEEVQPRAALPA
+755 PGEEVQPRALPA
-768 PVIEDEPDD
+768 APIIEDEPDD
-777 FIPEEAEAETVEAEA
+777 FIPEEIEAEEVEAEA
-792 PEETEEPAAGSQGDR
+792 PEQTEEKAPQGEGER

-826 DEFTESEGSEDS
+826 DEFTESEASDEQQQ
-838 QAPTPAPRPEPAPIV
+838 QAPAPRPESAPAPI
-853 ALADTPED
+853 AAR
-861 DGEDEED
+861 
-868 DDGAEGAQ
+868 
-876 ADGSQA
+876 A
-882 EGAEGAAADGD
+882 EGAEDDDDEDEDESEGPQAAGREGEELGPDG

-902 RRGGRRRSRRPDK
+902 RRGGRRRSRRPDR
-915 EQSGEMEGHQRNW
+915 EQSGEGQP
-928 QDRPHPDEGIAAQ
+928 RPQGWEDQPQAADAEQ
-941 SVPGLGDQPELPELP
+941 PVPGLGDQPELPEMP
-956 EQWAQRVAP
+956 EQWTQRVAP
-965 LTSEAGEPVN
+965 LTGDGGEPAATSEAANGEPQ
-975 VAVAAEG
+975 AAEP
-982 NGGEQAG
+982 QA
-989 ERQGRRR
+989 RRR
-996 HRRPRREE
+996 QRRPRRREE
-1004 VSSSVPS
+1004 EAAPPSSEPIAVSRETPGPVEPDP
-1011 AAAERTGE
+1011 AAD
-1019 LPLAAEPSV
+1019 AAQPAPEPS
-1028 SAPVSSPVVAPPP
+1028 SPHS
-1041 VQVVEVGPEQG
+1041 VQIIEVGGDEQASG
-1052 SAGDDQGAPKR
+1052 EDGQRKR

>member
-14 ETRVAVVDGRKL
+14 ETRVAVVDGKKL

-90 LREAARDNDRD
+90 LREAAIEED
-101 DDDEDVVERTPRYSA
+101 DDDEIVGPPARSRRSA
-116 DERAEDRGEDIDAM
+116 EPEEDRAEDRGGEEVEPSVTDGGPE
-130 ANVADSHASEAPF
+130 EAAPEET
-143 GEDNAAGAGASVAP
+143 GTAVAP
-157 VDDAGG
+157 SDDDGG

-175 AASIAEGETA
+175 AASISAGETA
-185 ERKSGAAIAPSEELA
+185 DRESGAAVASSEEPGA
-200 SGGHGYGEPS
+200 PTYGEPAS
-210 PSAARSAEPMAPP
+210 RAPDEM
-223 QLVSPWEQPEG
+223 VSPWEQPES
-234 GSDTAALETPRFE
+234 GSESAALETPRFE
-247 LRSAPVDEQG
+247 LRGPAVDEIA
-257 SAAPRQLP
+257 SAAQGEPA
-265 SSLDFAPDAEGP
+265 SSLEAGQSGEAGSESG
-277 ARSAADVVPT
+277 ADVVPM
-287 APSVE
+287 E
-292 NGNGDTELPLPAEAE
+292 NGTGDVELPAPAEAE

-334 DEEQARRRRQ
+334 DEERARRRRQ

-355 LKRRQILL
+355 IKRRQILL

-439 KPEIKRDFE
+439 KPEIRRDFD

-459 VTLKSTAPALIYE
+459 VTLKSSAPALIYE

-486 RDIGDIMVA
+486 RDIGDIIVA
-495 GDEAYRGARAF
+495 GEESYRAARDF

-520 YRDQQQPLFQRYQI
+520 YRDQSQPLFQRHQI

-586 VEAAEEV
+586 IEAAEEV

-615 NRNNAMVERRLKE
+615 NRNNAQVERRLKE

-702 TIFVPGAVA
+702 TIFVPSAVA
-711 LFILNHKRHAIED
+711 LFMLNHKRRAIEE

-755 PGEEVQPRAALPA
+755 PGEEIQPRAALPA
-768 PVIEDEPDD
+768 PVIEEEPEDLL
-777 FIPEEAEAETVEAEA
+777 PEEMEEPVEAEA
-792 PEETEEPAAGSQGDR
+792 PAEPEEAPSSQGDR

-826 DEFTESEGSEDS
+826 DEFTEGEASEDS
-838 QAPTPAPRPEPAPIV
+838 QAPAAARRPEPSSAPIV
-853 ALADTPED
+853 ALADEPSDDHDGDED
-861 DGEDEED
+861 DAD
-868 DDGAEGAQ
+868 GAQ
-876 ADGSQA
+876 AGAENA
-882 EGAEGAAADGD
+882 EGTTADGE
-893 QPRRRRRRG
+893 PRRRRRRG
-902 RRGGRRRSRRPDK
+902 RRGGRRRSRRPDR
-915 EQSGEMEGHQRNW
+915 EQSGEAQGQREW
-928 QDRPHPDEGIAAQ
+928 RDQPHGDEGMAAQ
-941 SVPGLGDQPELPELP
+941 PVPGLGDQPELPELP

-965 LTSEAGEPVN
+965 VASEPSD
-975 VAVAAEG
+975 AANTTAASTG
-982 NGGEQAG
+982 NGEDQAS

-996 HRRPRREE
+996 HRRPRREDN
-1004 VSSSVPS
+1004 SVAPT
-1011 AAAERTGE
+1011 AETERTAE
-1019 LPLAAEPSV
+1019 LPLAAEPAAER
-1028 SAPVSSPVVAPPP
+1028 SAPAAPSSPV
-1041 VQVVEVGPEQG
+1041 QVIEVGPEAN
-1052 SAGDDQGAPKR
+1052 AGEEHGPPKR

>member
-1 MAKVMLIDATHPE
+1 MAT
-14 ETRVAVVDGRKL
+14 
-26 EEFDVEVA
+26 
-34 SRRPLKGNIY
+34 
-44 LAKVTRVE
+44 
-52 PSLQAAFV
+52 
-60 EYGGNRHGFLAF
+60 
-72 SEIHPDYYRI
+72 
-82 PVADREKL
+82 
-90 LREAARDNDRD
+90 
-101 DDDEDVVERTPRYSA
+101 
-116 DERAEDRGEDIDAM
+116 AE
-130 ANVADSHASEAPF
+130 SSASEASF
-143 GEDNAAGAGASVAP
+143 EDSTPDAGAAITPS
-157 VDDAGG
+157 DDGG
-163 AADVWH
+163 SDNIWQ
-169 HASEAR
+169 HASGTR
-175 AASIAEGETA
+175 STSIAHGEEAQTEA
-185 ERKSGAAIAPSEELA
+185 GAAIAPVEGPGQPENDS
-200 SGGHGYGEPS
+200 
-210 PSAARSAEPMAPP
+210 SALPPRSADE
-223 QLVSPWEQPEG
+223 LVSPWEQPEANS
-234 GSDTAALETPRFE
+234 GSAALETPRFE
-247 LRSAPVDEQG
+247 LRSAPVDEITT
-257 SAAPRQLP
+257 AAPAAP
-265 SSLDFAPDAEGP
+265 ASSVDATHDSEAPA
-277 ARSAADVVPT
+277 ARAADVLT
-287 APSVE
+287 AE
-292 NGNGDTELPLPAEAE
+292 GGNGNGDAELPAPAEAE

-316 VVDVVGGEEP
+316 VVDVIGGEEP
-326 AQQDDPEV
+326 ASQDDPEV

-355 LKRRQILL
+355 IKRRQILL

-439 KPEIKRDFE
+439 KPEIRRDFD

-459 VTLKSTAPALIYE
+459 VTLKSSAPALIYE

-486 RDIGDIMVA
+486 RDIGDIIVA
-495 GDEAYRGARAF
+495 GEESYRAARDF

-520 YRDQQQPLFQRYQI
+520 YRDQSQPLFQRYQI

-615 NRNNAMVERRLKE
+615 NRNNAQVERRLKE

-691 EEIARNFSPGV
+691 EEIARSFSPGV
-702 TIFVPGAVA
+702 TIFVPNAVA
-711 LFILNHKRHAIED
+711 LFMLNHKRRAIEE

-755 PGEEVQPRAALPA
+755 PGEEVQPRALPQA
-768 PVIEDEPDD
+768 PIIEDEPDD
-777 FIPEEAEAETVEAEA
+777 LPPEEFEAEEAEAEA
-792 PEETEEPAAGSQGDR
+792 PEQAEEQAAGPQGER

-826 DEFTESEGSEDS
+826 DEFTESEGSDEP
-838 QAPTPAPRPEPAPIV
+838 QQMPPAPRPESAPAPIV
-853 ALADTPED
+853 ALADAPED
-861 DGEDEED
+861 DGDEDEDES
-868 DDGAEGAQ
+868 DGPQAAGREGEELGP
-876 ADGSQA
+876 DG
-882 EGAEGAAADGD
+882 

-902 RRGGRRRSRRPDK
+902 RRGGRRRSRRPDR
-915 EQSGEMEGHQRNW
+915 EQSGEAQA
-928 QDRPHPDEGIAAQ
+928 RPQGADAEQPL
-941 SVPGLGDQPELPELP
+941 PGLGDQPELPEMP
-956 EQWAQRVAP
+956 EQWTQRVAP
-965 LTSEAGEPVN
+965 LAGDDGEPPAAGEGTN
-975 VAVAAEG
+975 
-982 NGGEQAG
+982 G
-989 ERQGRRR
+989 ERQAAEPQARRR
-996 HRRPRREE
+996 QRRPRRRDEDAAAPASE
-1004 VSSSVPS
+1004 PIAVARETPSPVEPAVAAHPASVPEPS
-1011 AAAERTGE
+1011 
-1019 LPLAAEPSV
+1019 AEPS
-1028 SAPVSSPVVAPPP
+1028 S
-1041 VQVVEVGPEQG
+1041 VQIIEVGAEQA
-1052 SAGDDQGAPKR
+1052 SSEDSQRKR